1 MQIIQLKVDDNYID
15 EVFSMLSNLKSMISE
30 ITVFKDTI
38 SDELDLKLFEEA
50 KKDMSDA
57 KSIDELLKEYEIEV
71 ES

>member
-30 ITVFKDTI
+30 ITVFKDNI

-50 KKDMSDA
+50 KRDMSGA

>member
-1 MQIIQLKVDDNYID
+1 MQTIQLKVDDNYID